1 MLILLKQKIPKCGG
15 SAGMLLEEAGGSDR
29 PASVAEGIITP
40 SVHPPF
46 LSKAILPGAEA

>member
-1 MLILLKQKIPKCGG
+1 
-15 SAGMLLEEAGGSDR
+15 MLLEEAGGSDR